1 MRSDLLRYYEH
12 ELSCLRQLGVEFAQK
27 YPKIASRL
35 ELEPAKCEDPHVER
49 LIEAFAFIAARI
61 HLKLDDEFPLITE
74 SLLEVLYPDFL
85 RPLPSM
91 SIAEFELDSDSGAI
105 TSGIEIQR
113 GAKLYSKPVNGV
125 PCKFRTAYDLKLWPV
140 KVASAEWCEP
150 ERLPRGIS
158 HPDCNG
164 AIRIH
169 LRGPLGVPLSTLNP
183 GELRFFLDGESALVH
198 TLYELLHSNLLRA
211 AIYSKNHA
219 VLPPGA
225 VTPVGFEPGEG
236 VLPYSQRSFCGY
248 RLLQEYFAFP
258 EKFLFF
264 DLKGCA
270 GAWSPAGAQ
279 DSAELYFLFSVP
291 GGADRINRLRLGM
304 GSRVFRLNCTPI
316 INLFEQSCEPIP
328 VDQKDYEYP
337 VVPDVRRQTAVE
349 IHSIDRVTLATR
361 ESNDLI
367 ECEPFYSP
375 RAGSHSSNIKDTC
388 YWTAWRRP
396 SNRTQDAGSDIFLSF
411 TGGSKGEPVLW
422 NGVVTVRATCS
433 NRDLPSRLPF
443 GNAEGD
449 FELDGSARVQ
459 RILALRK
466 PTAALRPPDGAKSL
480 WNLISHLSLNYL
492 SLVQEGTFALQNLL
506 RLCDYSRTVSSQRA
520 IEGIHRIESQPHF
533 AGLLSENGLT
543 FVRGTRVDLT
553 LDEEQFVGGGVY
565 LFSAVLERFFASY
578 CSLNSFSQLRVRVQ
592 QRKELLREWQPRAGQ
607 RILL

>member
-1 MRSDLLRYYEH
+1 MRSDLLPYYEH
-12 ELSCLRQLGVEFAQK
+12 ELASLRQLGVEFAQK

-35 ELEPAKCEDPHVER
+35 ELEPTKCEDPHVER
-49 LIEAFAFIAARI
+49 LLEAFAFIAARI

-105 TSGIEIQR
+105 TTGIEIKR

-125 PCKFRTAYDLKLWPV
+125 PCKFRTAYDLKLWPM
-140 KVASAEWCEP
+140 KVAAAEWCEP
-150 ERLPRGIS
+150 ERLPRGIG

-164 AIRIH
+164 AIHIE

-183 GELRFFLDGESALVH
+183 DQLRFFIDGESALVH
-198 TLYELLHSNLLRA
+198 TLYEMLHSNLLRVA
-211 AIYSKNHA
+211 VRSKNHA

-225 VTPVGFEPGEG
+225 VTPVGFEPNEG
-236 VLPYSQRSFCGY
+236 VLQYSQRSFCGH

-264 DLKGCA
+264 DVSGCA
-270 GAWSPAGAQ
+270 GAWSSAGAQ
-279 DSAELYFLFSVP
+279 DSADLYFLFSVP
-291 GGADRINRLRLGM
+291 RDADRLNRLKLGL
-304 GSRVFRLNCTPI
+304 GPRVFRLNCAPI
-316 INLFEQSCEPIP
+316 INLFEQTCEPISL
-328 VDQKDYEYP
+328 DQKNYEYP
-337 VVPDVRRQTAVE
+337 VLPDARRPTAVE

-361 ESNDLI
+361 ESNELI

-375 RAGSHSSNIKDTC
+375 RIGGHSSKLKDTC
-388 YWTAWRRP
+388 YWTSWRRP
-396 SNRTQDAGSDIFLSF
+396 SNRTQDAGSDIAISL
-411 TGGSKGEPVLW
+411 TGASKGVLPPW
-422 NGVVTVRATCS
+422 NGTVTVRATCS

-443 GNAEGD
+443 GNPEGD
-449 FELDGSARVQ
+449 FELEGTARIN

-466 PTAALRPPDGAKSL
+466 PTPTLRPPEGAGSL

-492 SLVQEGTFALQNLL
+492 SLVQEGKSALQNLL

-520 IEGIHRIESQPHF
+520 LDGIRVIESQPHF
-533 AGLLSENGLT
+533 SGLLTENGLT

-565 LFSAVLERFFASY
+565 LFAAILERFFGSY

-607 RILL
+607 RILV